1 MEDILEKSIISTK
14 NAPAAIGPYSQAV
27 AWNNLLFISGQIPLN
42 PTTGEMVTGD
52 FESQIR
58 QVLDNLKSILEA
70 AGLTTSSVLKTT
82 IFLTDLADFAKANEI
97 YSQYFAENPPA
108 RSTIQISA
116 LPKGAKVEIEA
127 IAGKS

>member
-14 NAPAAIGPYSQAV
+14 NAPTAIGPYSQAV

-108 RSTIQISA
+108 RSTIQVSA

-127 IAGKS
+127 IAGKR

>member
-108 RSTIQISA
+108 RSTIQVSA

-127 IAGKS
+127 IAGKR

>member
-108 RSTIQISA
+108 RSTIQVSA